1 MKFESCP
8 SITKLTTSLVLTLG
22 LTLPLG
28 SLVAQ
33 STSVSNSTLLPQNN
47 ASHADRYEQVADVR
61 GLDNVVGYG
70 RGASFADIDGDGDD
84 DLFVADTDGRLF
96 GAPYGMSMIYVNDGD
111 GNFTPGEFNLDSA
124 DFHGTWVGSFAD
136 YDNDGDPDLMVANG
150 GFTNSSSLVLLENRI
165 DQRQGFVNV
174 TQAAGVESSDN
185 GIKESPWWG
194 VSWADYD
201 NDGWLDVIVTRVQGR
216 PLLFHNDGEGKFSE
230 QGEALGLGEVTLR
243 NGKNPVWIDYD
254 EDGDQDLYLSGIG
267 SHAFYRNNQGLF
279 EEVTDQVF
287 VENLEGRSGLPSV
300 FATAT
305 ADFDQDGHED
315 IYLGRWDS
323 QDYIYFGN
331 GAGKFD
337 RVGREA
343 GLDSINHEQLS
354 PTDTNPMGN
363 ELRSARREARLN
375 GPEGEADAGIS
386 PYENTMGL
394 GVGDFYDDGFPDIVI
409 GTGEPEFSAADIFI
423 CNLGQR
429 RFERC
434 TDQFVDPGSEHYM
447 TRGHGAAF
455 ADINHDGFTDFF
467 LNLGGHPPIDFAQK
481 IESRETNKLF
491 TRQTDAAANAAWLT
505 LSGSNSNRD
514 AIGARIR
521 YGEGDRMRY
530 HYVRSTQG
538 FQSQNSMT
546 LLLQLGDQESVP
558 VVIDWPSGVST
569 ELTIATGERRNV
581 VEQITE

>member
-1 MKFESCP
+1 MRFP
-8 SITKLTTSLVLTLG
+8 SSYNTIQFTTSLILSIG
-22 LTLPLG
+22 LALPLG
-28 SLVAQ
+28 SLMAQ
-33 STSVSNSTLLPQNN
+33 TTSLSINTLLPQNS
-47 ASHADRYEQVADVR
+47 ASHADRYDQVADAR

-70 RGASFADIDGDGDD
+70 RGASFVDIDGDGDD

-96 GAPYGMSMIYVNDGD
+96 GAPYGISMIYVNDGS

-136 YDNDGDPDLMVANG
+136 YDNDGDQDMMVANG
-150 GFTNSSSLVLLENRI
+150 GFTNRSSLVLLENRI

-174 TQAAGVESSDN
+174 TRAAGLESSN
-185 GIKESPWWG
+185 AVRGKNSWWG

-201 NDGWLDVIVTRVQGR
+201 NDGWLDVIVTRIQGR
-216 PLLFHNDGEGKFSE
+216 PQLFHNDGDGVFSE
-230 QGEALGLGEVTLR
+230 QGEALGLADAMQN

-254 EDGDQDLYLSGIG
+254 EDGDQDLYLSGMG
-267 SHAFYRNNQGLF
+267 SHAFYRNDGSKF
-279 EEVTDQVF
+279 EEVTEEVF
-287 VENLEGRSGLPSV
+287 VEALEGRSGQPAV

-331 GAGKFD
+331 GAGQFD
-337 RVGREA
+337 RVGKEA
-343 GLDSINHEQLS
+343 GLDTVNQVQLS
-354 PTDTNPMGN
+354 PNDTNP
-363 ELRSARREARLN
+363 LRSESAPARREARLN
-375 GPEGEADAGIS
+375 GPAGEEEAGIL

-409 GTGEPEFSAADIFI
+409 GTGDPGFAGADIFL

-434 TDQFVDPGSEHYM
+434 TDQFIAPDSDHIM
-447 TRGHGAAF
+447 TRGHGAVF
-455 ADINHDGFTDFF
+455 ADINYDGFTDFF
-467 LNLGGHPPIDFAQK
+467 LNLGGHPPLDFAQK
-481 IESRETNKLF
+481 TDSRETNKLF
-491 TRQTDAAANAAWLT
+491 VRQTEATANAAWLT
-505 LSGSNSNRD
+505 LSGTNSNRD
-514 AIGARIR
+514 AIGARVR
-521 YGEGDRMRY
+521 YGEGDQARY
-530 HYVRSTQG
+530 HYLRSTQG

-558 VVIDWPSGVST
+558 VIIDWPSGSST
-569 ELTIATGERRNV
+569 ELTIASGERRNV
-581 VEQITE
+581 VEQ